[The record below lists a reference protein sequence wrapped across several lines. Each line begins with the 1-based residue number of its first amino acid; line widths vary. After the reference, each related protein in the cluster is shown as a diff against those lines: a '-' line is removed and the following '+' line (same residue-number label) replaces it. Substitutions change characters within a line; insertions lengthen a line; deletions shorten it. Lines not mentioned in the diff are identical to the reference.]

1 MNPTY
6 MNSHYS
12 YIEDIFHPRHNL
24 QELNEILLLLLL
36 LQNPHT
42 LLYRGHKS
50 TSLHFCSYI
59 WGKIPTAIVWDKGLR
74 LHLVYNNSNTSS

>member
-6 MNSHYS
+6 MNSHYI

-50 TSLHFCSYI
+50 TSLHFFSYI
-59 WGKIPTAIVWDKGLR
+59 WGKNPHCYCLGQRAQAASGIQQFQHK
-74 LHLVYNNSNTSS
+74 